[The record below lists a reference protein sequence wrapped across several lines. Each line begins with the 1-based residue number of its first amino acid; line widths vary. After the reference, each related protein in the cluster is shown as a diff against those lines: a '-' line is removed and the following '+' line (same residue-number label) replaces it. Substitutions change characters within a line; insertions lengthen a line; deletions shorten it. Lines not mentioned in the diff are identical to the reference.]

1 MYTQQRGKK
10 NVPRPAAAVVHGR
23 VISLFFFFLLI
34 VFFFFFLLR
43 LLFSASNLP
52 SNQRHLP

>member
-23 VISLFFFFLLI
+23 VISLFLLSPYSLLLLLSSSSF
-34 VFFFFFLLR
+34 VFR
-43 LLFSASNLP
+43 L
-52 SNQRHLP
+52 